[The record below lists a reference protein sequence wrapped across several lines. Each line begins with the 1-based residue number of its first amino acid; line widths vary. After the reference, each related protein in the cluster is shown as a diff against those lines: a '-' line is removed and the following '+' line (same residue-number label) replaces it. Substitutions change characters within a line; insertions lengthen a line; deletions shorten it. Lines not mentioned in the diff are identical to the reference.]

1 MRWRGE
7 RESEN
12 VEDRRDEGGGGF
24 GSPFPGGGGLRFPSG
39 GGARGGG
46 IGIVGLLILLGL
58 MFFFGVDPRVIMQ
71 GGGPG
76 GDESNFPD
84 IRLPQSRPDTTGF
97 PVPRQPQGPDLQ
109 HPRSASQDDLKQFVS
124 VVLAETEDVWS
135 NLLPQY
141 GARYSDPKL
150 VLFSGG
156 VRSACGIGMAQMGP
170 FYCPQDQKVY
180 IDLSFYKELKDR
192 FNAPGDAAQAYVIAH
207 EVGHHVQN
215 LLGIMDQVDA
225 VRQRVSE
232 RQGNAIQV
240 RVELQAD
247 CFAGVWA
254 NKAQEAKNIFEPGDI
269 EARSTRQAPSATIA
283 SRSRRKATSCRI
295 PSPTVLQLSACAGS
309 SAVTRPAI
317 CANAT
322 RSTPTTSRS
331 GFRPRPGALPFRW
344 IEARRRRRRRRSP
357 RKACQPS

>member
-12 VEDRRDEGGGGF
+12 VEDRRDEGGGGGF
-24 GSPFPGGGGLRFPSG
+24 GSPFPGGGGLRFPGG

-135 NLLPQY
+135 KLLPQY

-254 NKAQEAKNIFEPGDI
+254 NKAQEAKNIFEAGDI
-269 EARSTRQAPSATIA
+269 ESALNAA
-283 SRSRRKATSCRI
+283 SAIGDDRI
-295 PSPTVLQLSACAGS
+295 QKQTQGYVVPDSFTHGS
-309 SAVTRPAI
+309 SAQRVRWFKRGYETGDLRQ
-317 CANAT
+317 CDTFNADD
-322 RSTPTTSRS
+322 
-331 GFRPRPGALPFRW
+331 L
-344 IEARRRRRRRRSP
+344 
-357 RKACQPS
+357 